1 MCGEKL
7 SAVFTSCINLGSPPR
22 VRGKVSSQTAFDN
35 DIRITPACAGKSGVP
50 IICAPCVGD
59 HPRVC
64 GEKTIAR
71 QRKSRQMGSPPRVRG
86 KGSARFQQ
94 RLLRCI
100 TPACAGKRQ
109 AAVAA
114 ALIRKDHP
122 RVCGEKRG
130 ETDFDR
136 AVRGSPP
143 RVRGKD
149 ELLMQEIMAGRITP
163 ACAGKSPPAYMYDR

>member
-100 TPACAGKRQ
+100 TPACAGKSRSPS
-109 AAVAA
+109 
-114 ALIRKDHP
+114 RSGRPRRDHP
-122 RVCGEKRG
+122 RVCGEKAS
-130 ETDFDR
+130 ELPPSI
-136 AVRGSPP
+136 VVKGSPP
-143 RVRGKD
+143 RVRGKGTH
-149 ELLMQEIMAGRITP
+149 LLAVFADGRITP
-163 ACAGKSPPAYMYDR
+163 ACAGKSTCTVA

>member
-122 RVCGEKRG
+122 RVCGEKVKFV
-130 ETDFDR
+130 TYPSI
-136 AVRGSPP
+136 AWGSPP
-143 RVRGKD
+143 RVRGKVD
-149 ELLMQEIMAGRITP
+149 INGVDKMNRRITP
-163 ACAGKSPPAYMYDR
+163 ACAGKRR